1 MSELELAV
9 FYEILSSM
17 VEKNIFLP
25 YYTSIVI
32 VLYKVCSMKIEINL
46 IYINLIYINRH
57 YYLIFLYLE

>member
-17 VEKNIFLP
+17 VEKNLFLP

-32 VLYKVCSMKIEINL
+32 VLYKVCSMKIEIK
-46 IYINLIYINRH
+46 LIYINRH
-57 YYLIFLYLE
+57 YYLIFIYLE